1 MSNSNYNLNLKA
13 KATYKGQEIEF
24 DFDPYNDCSDM
35 EQLKEMAQLEIET
48 SDDFEVEADGVEA
61 DEIYVSIIDYDEV
74 PDKWANENDVW
85 DFAAAF
91 AECDQEIDVVEAAL
105 ECGIEARNI
114 DEAYSGSFKDDE
126 SFAEDMAEQVGAID
140 RDAKWPMNCI
150 DWDQAARELMMDYS
164 EHNGYYFRNF

>member
-13 KATYKGQEIEF
+13 KATSGGNEVEF
-24 DFDPYNDCSDM
+24 DFDPYNDCTDM
-35 EQLKEMAQLEIET
+35 DELKTLATEKLNEEISNVE
-48 SDDFEVEADGVEA
+48 DDDTIEEDDVDVK
-61 DEIYVSIIDYDEV
+61 IIDFDEV
-74 PDKWANENDVW
+74 PDKWANEDDVW

-91 AECDQEIDVVEAAL
+91 AECDQDIEVVEAAL

-114 DEAYSGSFKDDE
+114 DEAYSGSFKSDE
-126 SFAEDMAEQVGAID
+126 DFAEDMAEQVGAID
-140 RDAKWPMNCI
+140 RDAKWPMTCI